1 MLTKKEEDE
10 LFEILTEKRNILTP
24 ETCCM
29 LRDFIKRADVP
40 PFDYFKFCHTLKFI
54 YGQTAEQS
62 HRILEKI
69 IKNAEALLDTMAQ
82 RQLSYSEKRGLFC
95 SFSAL
100 GISASKISQTL
111 KIPRNTASRW
121 KHISGRSLIVSE
133 GKKNARV
140 RKSDSDTLEGRRYFM
155 QKFPDIMKKAEA
167 VILADSKKMTPA
179 NLGAYLKN
187 CREGRG
193 IIYSKRSLSK
203 FISEYNNSKSPKKII
218 P

>member
-10 LFEILTEKRNILTP
+10 LFEILTEKWNILTP

-62 HRILEKI
+62 HRILERI
-69 IKNAEALLDTMAQ
+69 INDAESRLDAMAE
-82 RQLSYSEKRGLFC
+82 RPLAYSEKRALFHAL
-95 SFSAL
+95 SAL
-100 GISASKISQTL
+100 GIPPSKISQTL

-121 KHISGRSLIVSE
+121 KNASGRNLIISDARRE
-133 GKKNARV
+133 GARV
-140 RKSDSDTLEGRRYFM
+140 SKSDSDTLEGRRYFTRN
-155 QKFPDIMKKAEA
+155 FRAIMRRAET
-167 VILADSKKMTPA
+167 VILSNSKKMTPA
-179 NLGAYLKN
+179 NLDAYLKS

-193 IIYSKRSLSK
+193 IFYSKRSLSK
-203 FISEYNNSKSPKKII
+203 FISEYNNAQSRKK
-218 P
+218 